1 MILKQK
7 LKVNRNLINYL
18 ILNSKTNFFQL
29 AEEFTNLQSQF
40 LKESFYETLNLWIDM
55 VVYPIISILMCF
67 IQNEPPSLMTM
78 LSMQKTATSWADWFR
93 YKELLQE
100 VKQWTAITRELGG
113 PYISCNDPTY
123 HIFVYADAMER
134 LRTSTLSSLRS
145 STHS

>member
-1 MILKQK
+1 M
-7 LKVNRNLINYL
+7 
-18 ILNSKTNFFQL
+18 ILNSKTNFFQV

-100 VKQWTAITRELGG
+100 VKQWTAIARELGG